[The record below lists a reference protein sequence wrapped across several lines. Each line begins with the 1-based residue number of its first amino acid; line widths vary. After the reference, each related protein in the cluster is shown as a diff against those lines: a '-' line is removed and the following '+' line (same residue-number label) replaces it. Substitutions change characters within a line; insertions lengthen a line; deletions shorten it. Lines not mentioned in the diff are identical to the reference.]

1 MRLFDYFDKV
11 YCVNL
16 DRREDRFENFKKEVE
31 KYNLGEFERFSAYD
45 GKTIDM
51 SKYNTGLNP
60 GELGLVLSNMEIIKN
75 AKLNNLKNILI
86 VEDDCKFTDEVLN
99 IETYFNLL
107 PKNWDMLYMGGN
119 HNTHMRIKP
128 PDNINEKVI
137 KLHSTYSTHFVGIN
151 STVFDHIEIILKK
164 LSEPLDVSYVRLQKI
179 FNVYSFY
186 PAIAK
191 QIVDFSD
198 IQNKIT
204 DYNWLIK

>member
-51 SKYNTGLNP
+51 SKYNTRLNP
-60 GELGLVLSNMEIIKN
+60 GELGLVLSNLEIIKN
-75 AKLNNLKNILI
+75 AKTNKLKNVLI
-86 VEDDCKFTDEVLN
+86 IEDDCKFTDEVLN
-99 IETYFNLL
+99 IKDYFDLL

-119 HNTHMRIKP
+119 HNIHMGINP

-151 STVFDHIEIILKK
+151 STAFDHIEVILSKF
-164 LSEPLDVSYVRLQKI
+164 SEPLDVSYIRLQRI
-179 FNVYSFY
+179 FNVYSYY

-198 IQNKIT
+198 IQNSIT